1 MSGRTG
7 AGEGNRLSES
17 AFLNQSWNRW
27 RTQLLGST
35 ATVAGVSLLIG
46 SGLVGLR
53 LSNQRLQWADG
64 SSASSL
70 AELSGALS
78 LVQSFRG
85 DPSRTP
91 PSLWSER
98 LGVQPAAE
106 LWRRYGRSIWW
117 QGWAQDGDAYLIL
130 SSSTFPGEIQ
140 GLHLQ
145 RVGSMEV
152 VASDALHREQLL
164 QRLKAGQGSKAT
176 LQPDSLLGA
185 CLRDLS
191 EGPGVIWNADALAT
205 LSGTLAPLLQQG
217 REGCVQLRLENN
229 LLVWNGVIGRRPLSS
244 LTGPSAGM
252 ISGGFKAGLDQSS
265 TSPKQPSPIEPSSSA
280 SGGAARDR
288 TLLQVDG
295 QRLDLI
301 LGTLLSRQII
311 QAPLEEHYGINGAMR
326 SRIADLPFS
335 MRLKSLSSGAYKAGL
350 QIQLPMS
357 GSRQQWS
364 SILEAVSDRLLSRNF
379 QQHQNIQ
386 DPSQGGASSLWQ
398 QRDDP
403 DQTIVGGW
411 QIIKD
416 QSASLLSIGFG
427 TEPAVQPFLAP
438 LSKQQSSALRVTG
451 DPKRLTQ
458 LGLLAGLWPK
468 PVQRASALN
477 MVILPLNSSGTGHSH
492 QQSWWKVSGTLTLS
506 AEP

>member
-1 MSGRTG
+1 M
-7 AGEGNRLSES
+7 
-17 AFLNQSWNRW
+17 
-27 RTQLLGST
+27 
-35 ATVAGVSLLIG
+35 AGVSLLIG

-98 LGVQPAAE
+98 LGVKPAAE

-205 LSGTLAPLLQQG
+205 LSGTLAPLLQL
-217 REGCVQLRLENN
+217 CTK
-229 LLVWNGVIGRRPLSS
+229 LLVW
-244 LTGPSAGM
+244 
-252 ISGGFKAGLDQSS
+252 
-265 TSPKQPSPIEPSSSA
+265 E
-280 SGGAARDR
+280 
-288 TLLQVDG
+288 
-295 QRLDLI
+295 
-301 LGTLLSRQII
+301 
-311 QAPLEEHYGINGAMR
+311 
-326 SRIADLPFS
+326 
-335 MRLKSLSSGAYKAGL
+335 
-350 QIQLPMS
+350 
-357 GSRQQWS
+357 
-364 SILEAVSDRLLSRNF
+364 
-379 QQHQNIQ
+379 
-386 DPSQGGASSLWQ
+386 
-398 QRDDP
+398 
-403 DQTIVGGW
+403 
-411 QIIKD
+411 
-416 QSASLLSIGFG
+416 
-427 TEPAVQPFLAP
+427 
-438 LSKQQSSALRVTG
+438 
-451 DPKRLTQ
+451 
-458 LGLLAGLWPK
+458 
-468 PVQRASALN
+468 
-477 MVILPLNSSGTGHSH
+477 
-492 QQSWWKVSGTLTLS
+492 
-506 AEP
+506 